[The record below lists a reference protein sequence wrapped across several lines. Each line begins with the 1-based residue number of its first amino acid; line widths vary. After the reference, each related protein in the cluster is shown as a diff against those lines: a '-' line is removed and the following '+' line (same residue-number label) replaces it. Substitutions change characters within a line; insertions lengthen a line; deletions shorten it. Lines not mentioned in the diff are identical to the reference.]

1 MLSRSRSSCTRR
13 FGLCSMLLVAVV
25 AMLPLANAGASEQAA
40 SGSVVSAA
48 EQVPVAEVTGHFRAM
63 AAALPAVQ
71 GTLRDERQ
79 GNVHHVLLDS
89 AGRFAVDI
97 IAPVRAGRR
106 GPGEVVQAMAS
117 NGSVTWDYR
126 ELNGGYEERPA
137 NPAPFTRWQWFR
149 SPWPLLG
156 RMAEMIESDPASSAE
171 RSANGEVVLSSPMLG
186 WRFRL
191 DEQWRLIELRI
202 EAIEAE
208 PHRMPWQTVGFEQYQ
223 REPNWPLDL
232 PMLVTQVYSA
242 TGPHPERHMTYAVVE
257 WNPAPTT
264 EAIERAVNFDR
275 KRYGNPEPRL
285 FSGGVMTKE
294 EFEKM
299 QVRPKGQPQVAP
311 AAAAT
316 AAAIA
321 PPAAPG
327 VSGGAWYRSPLAW
340 AAAFGVALTLW
351 VVLRLVRR

>member
-13 FGLCSMLLVAVV
+13 FGLCSILLVAVG
-25 AMLPLANAGASEQAA
+25 AMLPLATAGASEQAA

-48 EQVPVAEVTGHFRAM
+48 EQVPVAEVTRHFRAM

-79 GNVHHVLLDS
+79 GNVNHVLLDS
-89 AGRFAVDI
+89 ADRFAVDI

-117 NGSVTWDYR
+117 NGRVTWDYR
-126 ELNGGYEERPA
+126 ELNGGYEERPV

-156 RMAEMIESDPASSAE
+156 RMAEMIESDPGSSAE
-171 RSANGEVVLSSPMLG
+171 RSANGEVVLSSPMFG

-191 DEQWRLIELRI
+191 DEQWRLMELRI
-202 EAIEAE
+202 ESIEAE

-242 TGPHPERHMTYAVVE
+242 NGPHPERHMTYAVVE

-264 EAIERAVNFDR
+264 EEIERAVNFDR
-275 KRYGNPEPRL
+275 KRYGDPKPRTINVRVL
-285 FSGGVMTKE
+285 SQEEWDKKVTRKGETRPKAEDGAAVPAGVPGASGGV
-294 EFEKM
+294 
-299 QVRPKGQPQVAP
+299 
-311 AAAAT
+311 
-316 AAAIA
+316 
-321 PPAAPG
+321 
-327 VSGGAWYRSPLAW
+327 WYRSPLAW
-340 AAAFGVALTLW
+340 AGAFGVTLTLW
-351 VVLRLVRR
+351 VVLRLLRR